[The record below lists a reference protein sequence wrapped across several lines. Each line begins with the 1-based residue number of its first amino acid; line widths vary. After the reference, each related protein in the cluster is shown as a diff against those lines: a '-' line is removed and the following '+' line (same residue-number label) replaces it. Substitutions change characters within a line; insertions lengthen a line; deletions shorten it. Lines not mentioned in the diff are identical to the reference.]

1 MGTVVVRY
9 GWHVSQQAAAVS
21 GSGFGPRWF
30 QGKAQTGNV
39 TGGAHNLLTKDIIF
53 YGKGRGALY
62 AIVMKMKELESVK
75 IRCGIRKGMEIESF
89 EKSEY
94 GGGMDEVRRQA
105 TEADIVRMSYYLYAF
120 PHDARANAF
129 NKELFRLATSAASF
143 GAGMVGVPPSAFGI
157 STGEIVDAAQVM
169 RDKIGQ
175 FRAGADS
182 RSDLTKA
189 MNADEAMVLLT
200 SKTRNGGPFLA
211 SHTHTHTMPT
221 LAKDIDSAMQQAR

>member
-1 MGTVVVRY
+1 MGTVTVRY

-21 GSGFGPRWF
+21 GSGFGTRWF
-30 QGKAQTGNV
+30 QGKALTGNV

-89 EKSEY
+89 ETSEY

-105 TEADIVRMSYYLYAF
+105 TEADIVRMPYYLYAF

-129 NKELFRLATSAASF
+129 NTELFRLVTTAA
-143 GAGMVGVPPSAFGI
+143 AFGSSSQYVADMDI
-157 STGEIVDAAQVM
+157 LAGDVVSSALVLK
-169 RDKIGQ
+169 DKITQ

-182 RSDLTKA
+182 RSDLKKA
-189 MNADEAMVLLT
+189 MNADEVMVLLT
-200 SKTRNGGPFLA
+200 SKTRNGGPYLA

-221 LAKDIDSAMQQAR
+221 LAKDIYSAMQQAK